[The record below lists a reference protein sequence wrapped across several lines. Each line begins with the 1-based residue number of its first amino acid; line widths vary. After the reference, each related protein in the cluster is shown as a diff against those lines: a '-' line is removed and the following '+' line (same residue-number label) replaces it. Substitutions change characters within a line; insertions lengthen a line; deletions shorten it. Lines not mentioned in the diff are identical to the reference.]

1 MQFNKQLLLLWG
13 NVESESVGIQEET
26 KTKRIKYKYSNPAM
40 TEETWKWKGQDLA
53 SNAI

>member
-1 MQFNKQLLLLWG
+1 MLKMKVLESKKKQRPK
-13 NVESESVGIQEET
+13 ESNTSTQ
-26 KTKRIKYKYSNPAM
+26 NPAM